1 MDGICLAVG
10 LPKLLWILQILC
22 ALGIIIWA
30 HELGHFLTAKRFG
43 MKVHEFAIGGGPA
56 VFKWER
62 RGTLYS
68 LRPYFPFMGFVR
80 IAGLEGEEGA
90 EAVPGSFHQ
99 QSLGRRM
106 IVLGAG
112 ALMNILGGGV
122 LFCIIYGAFGVV
134 VGPTNEVA
142 YVAPDSPAPLKPGD
156 RLVAV
161 NGVREEPLTV
171 LDDSLARKPTQ
182 PVRLTFQRQ
191 GRERTVTVTP
201 KVRKITYAVTYP
213 DRSQKVETERVGH
226 LGIYWQSG
234 ITSRIE
240 WVRPGSPAERAGL
253 QRGDQIIAINGE
265 WTTAPGRIQEIIQD
279 HAHRPVRLRLR
290 RKGQEIALTVTP
302 GIWQSSMQDANYDLE
317 EDGTIVRKEPLVGQM
332 GVAFQAARK
341 RLSLGESI
349 LQGGRESLQW
359 IIMAPIFIYKM
370 ISGKAPRE
378 VGGPVRL
385 VQELYTAASYGPV
398 EFLQLV
404 ALLSFNI
411 ALFNLLPLPALDGGR
426 ILLLVIEGLRRKPL
440 DRRREALFHFVGMV
454 ALLAL
459 ILILSISEIRALIQ
473 GIGM

>member
-1 MDGICLAVG
+1 M
-10 LPKLLWILQILC
+10 LQILC
-22 ALGIIIWA
+22 ALGIIIWT
-30 HELGHFLTAKRFG
+30 HELGHFLTARRFG
-43 MKVHEFAIGGGPA
+43 MKIHEFAIGGGPA
-56 VFKWER
+56 VFKWEH
-62 RGTLYS
+62 RGILYS
-68 LRPYFPFMGFVR
+68 VRPYFPFMGFVR
-80 IAGLEGEEGA
+80 IAGLEGEE
-90 EAVPGSFHQ
+90 EADSVPGSFHQ
-99 QSLGRRM
+99 QPLWRRV

-112 ALMNILGGGV
+112 AMMNILGGGV

-156 RLVAV
+156 QLVAV

-171 LDDSLARKPTQ
+171 LNDALAKRPTQ
-182 PVRLTFQRQ
+182 AVRLTFKRQ
-191 GRERTVTVTP
+191 GREQTVTVTP
-201 KVRKITYAVTYP
+201 QVRQIAYAVTYP
-213 DRSQKVETERVGH
+213 DRSHKVATEQVGR
-226 LGIYWQSG
+226 LGVYWKSG

-240 WVRPGSPAERAGL
+240 WVRPGSPADRAGL
-253 QRGDQIIAINGE
+253 QRGDQIIAVNGE

-279 HAHRPVRLRLR
+279 HAHRPVRLRLW
-290 RKGQEIALTVTP
+290 RKGREVALTVTP
-302 GIWQSSMQDANYDLE
+302 GLWQSSMQDANYDLQ

-332 GVAFQAARK
+332 GVAFQAARE
-341 RLSLGESI
+341 RLSFGES
-349 LQGGRESLQW
+349 LLRGGQESVEW
-359 IIMAPIFIYKM
+359 IVLAPVLIYKM

-426 ILLLVIEGLRRKPL
+426 ILVLIIEGLRRKPL
-440 DRRREALFHFVGMV
+440 NRRREALFHFVGMV

-459 ILILSISEIRALIQ
+459 ILIISINEIRAWLQ